1 MITKITLEN
10 FKSIKDRVEIDIKP
24 ITLLFGPNSAG
35 KSTVVQAL
43 HYLKEVLR
51 YNLDPGKT
59 SIGGEAIDLGGF
71 ANLVHRSR
79 SDSQDHYKER
89 NENRHRNRGRRFLKS
104 RNIR

>member
-59 SIGGEAIDLGGF
+59 SIGGKSACNPLAKTDLPVPLPPAMITPPKAGST
-71 ANLVHRSR
+71 AASIKASLRVP
-79 SDSQDHYKER
+79 
-89 NENRHRNRGRRFLKS
+89 
-104 RNIR
+104 